1 MILPP
6 LVARAYGR
14 LRFMLWGERLGLGR
28 PIRQDALDHEYES
41 GAWDHFFGSAELP
54 RHEALLELIHLI
66 APRPRLLDL
75 GCGSGRLASLLTPDT
90 VSDYLGVDL
99 SAAGLA
105 RARSLTLPHGNF
117 LQADFERWTPEPG
130 RFDVIAFNECLGY
143 APDPLHTARRFAATL
158 RPGGALAPRHRDVE
172 PAQVRRGARA
182 HEGRRAHVRRR
193 VRRGRRARARGAR
206 ARETHGGRRATGD
219 VRFVRRARA
228 RSVRAVQ

>member
-41 GAWDHFFGSAELP
+41 GAWDHFFGAAELP

-143 APDPLHTARRFAATL
+143 APDPLHTALRFAATL
-158 RPGGALAPRHRDVE
+158 RPGGALAVSHFQSSNHLAFWRRLSRAFE
-172 PAQVRRGARA
+172 FPAAR
-182 HEGRRAHVRRR
+182 V
-193 VRRGRRARARGAR
+193 V
-206 ARETHGGRRATGD
+206 THPSGQTWD
-219 VRFVRRARA
+219 VRLL
-228 RSVRAVQ
+228 RSRS

>member
-41 GAWDHFFGSAELP
+41 GAWDHFFGAAELP

-158 RPGGALAPRHRDVE
+158 RPGGALAISHFQSTNHL
-172 PAQVRRGARA
+172 AFWRRLGQAFDFSA
-182 HEGRRAHVRRR
+182 CR
-193 VRRGRRARARGAR
+193 VV
-206 ARETHGGRRATGD
+206 TIPGGQTWD
-219 VRFVRRARA
+219 VRLL
-228 RSVRAVQ
+228 RSRP